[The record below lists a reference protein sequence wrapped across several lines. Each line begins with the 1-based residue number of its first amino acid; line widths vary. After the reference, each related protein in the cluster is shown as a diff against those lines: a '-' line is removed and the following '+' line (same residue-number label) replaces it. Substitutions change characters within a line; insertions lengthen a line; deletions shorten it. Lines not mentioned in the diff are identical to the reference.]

1 MKTET
6 EPKQTA
12 MQRLISELE
21 DIKQTKC
28 KTLQEVV
35 FFDGV
40 LAIIES
46 KYLPEERKEIETA
59 KLKQEIEIIKGKIDV
74 LISLKLTRSFAGLF
88 SEFFDDKIEQLEQ
101 LRDKLINELTK
112 V

>member
-28 KTLQEVV
+28 KTLQEVI

-46 KYLPEERKEIETA
+46 KYLPEERKEIEEAYNLGSARTEYDNIA
-59 KLKQEIEIIKGKIDV
+59 GI
-74 LISLKLTRSFAGLF
+74 KLTISSTEYFTTNF
-88 SEFFDDKIEQLEQ
+88 KQ
-101 LRDKLINELTK
+101 
-112 V
+112 